1 MSRQVVLAE
10 GLVSTGLHI
19 LSIVL
24 AGGEGR
30 RLAPLTRDRAKPA
43 VPFGG
48 QYRLIDFALSNL
60 VNANLRRI
68 IVLTQYKSH
77 SLDRHLA
84 QTWSLSPLLGQ
95 YVTPVPAQMR
105 LGPHW
110 FAGSADAIYQNLN
123 IIGDED
129 PDFVVVLGSDHI
141 YRMDVQQMVKR
152 HLKTGASVTVAAIP
166 VPVEDAKEFGII
178 DAMESGQI
186 REFLEK
192 PQKPPHLPGQ
202 PELALASM
210 GNYVFSRQVLV
221 EALRADSEREDS
233 GHDIGG
239 DILPQLVKERSA
251 YVYNFASNVVP
262 GQSPRERGY
271 WRDLGSLDAYYSAS
285 MDLVSVDP
293 VFDLYNPEW
302 PIYSWQSSLPPAK
315 FVHDEDGR
323 RGQALNSLVSK
334 GVIVSGGTVRN
345 SVLSPRVRV
354 RSHALVE
361 DSVLMDGVEVGQ
373 GAVVRRAIID
383 KQVKIPPKA
392 QIGVDQEVD
401 RQRFTVSEGGVVV
414 IGKREELEH

>member
-1 MSRQVVLAE
+1 M
-10 GLVSTGLHI
+10 STGLHI

-192 PQKPPHLPGQ
+192 PQKPPHLPDQ

>member
-1 MSRQVVLAE
+1 MVSESRV
-10 GLVSTGLHI
+10 

-30 RLAPLTRDRAKPA
+30 RLAPLTKDRAKPA

-84 QTWSLSPLLGQ
+84 QTWSLSPLLEQ
-95 YVTPVPAQMR
+95 YITPVPAQMR

-129 PDFVVVLGSDHI
+129 PDYIVVLGSDHI
-141 YRMDVQQMVKR
+141 YRMEVRQMIRR
-152 HLKTGASVTVAAIP
+152 HLKTGAGVTVAAIP
-166 VPVEDAKEFGII
+166 VPIEKAREFGVIH
-178 DAMESGQI
+178 AMESGQI
-186 REFLEK
+186 HTFLEK
-192 PQKPPHLPGQ
+192 PEKPPQMPGE
-202 PELALASM
+202 PGLALASM
-210 GNYVFSRQVLV
+210 GNYVFSRQVLEETLRTDAKQV
-221 EALRADSEREDS
+221 EST
-233 GHDIGG
+233 HDLGR
-239 DILPQLVKERSA
+239 DIIPQLVSENA
-251 YVYNFASNVVP
+251 AFVYNFANNVVP
-262 GQSPRERGY
+262 GQTHQERGY
-271 WRDLGSLDAYYSAS
+271 WRDIGTLDAYYLANL
-285 MDLVSVDP
+285 DLVSIDP
-293 VFDLYNPEW
+293 LFDLYNPEW
-302 PIYSWQSSLPPAK
+302 PVYSSQASLPPAK
-315 FVHDEDGR
+315 FVHDEDDR

-345 SVLSPRVRV
+345 SVLSPKVRV

-361 DSVLMDGVEVGQ
+361 DSVLLDGVEVGP
-373 GAVVRRAIID
+373 GALVRKAIID
-383 KQVKIPPKA
+383 KQVKIPKDFK
-392 QIGVDQEVD
+392 IGVDQEVD

-414 IGKREELEH
+414 IGKREQLGC

>member
-1 MSRQVVLAE
+1 MAS
-10 GLVSTGLHI
+10 GSHI

-30 RLAPLTRDRAKPA
+30 RLAPLTKDRAKPA

-84 QTWSLSPLLGQ
+84 QTWSLSPLLQQ
-95 YVTPVPAQMR
+95 YITPVPAQMR

-129 PDFVVVLGSDHI
+129 PDYVVVLGSDHI
-141 YRMDVQQMVKR
+141 YRMDVQQMIRR
-152 HLKTGASVTVAAIP
+152 HLKTGAAVTVAAIP
-166 VPVEDAKEFGII
+166 VPIEMAREFGVIH
-178 DAMESGQI
+178 AMDSGQI
-186 REFLEK
+186 RTFLEK
-192 PQKPPHLPGQ
+192 PPDPPHMPGE
-202 PELALASM
+202 PGLALASM
-210 GNYVFSRQVLV
+210 GNYVFSRQVL
-221 EALRADSEREDS
+221 EATLRTDAEREDS
-233 GHDIGG
+233 THDLGR
-239 DILPQLVKERSA
+239 DIIPQLVEENAA
-251 YVYNFASNVVP
+251 YVYNFAHNAVP
-262 GQSPRERGY
+262 GQSHRERGY
-271 WRDLGSLDAYYSAS
+271 WRDIGTLDAYYLANL
-285 MDLVSVDP
+285 DLVSIDP
-293 VFDLYNPEW
+293 LFDLYNPEW

-315 FVHDEDGR
+315 FVHDEDDR
-323 RGQALNSLVSK
+323 RGQAFNSLVSK

-345 SVLSPRVRV
+345 SILSPRVRV

-361 DSVLMDGVEVGQ
+361 DSVLLDGVDVGQ
-373 GAVVRRAIID
+373 GAIVRKAIID
-383 KQVKIPPKA
+383 KQVKIPKGFK
-392 QIGVDQEVD
+392 IGVDHDVD

-414 IGKREELEH
+414 IGKKEQLGC

>member
-1 MSRQVVLAE
+1 M
-10 GLVSTGLHI
+10 STGLHI